1 MTGDTMSIL
10 HIVVILESIIFIA
23 LVIVA
28 HRLYTRTNQRLSD
41 IEKNIRHLS
50 TISKYFPDFIEKGE
64 RVSRNM
70 SEELTLKQRV
80 LNKLI
85 NEAEKVSE
93 RLEIMEEKIKE
104 NKLTKETIN
113 KIFILVNQGFT
124 PAEIAPKLNIPLGEI
139 DLVIK
144 LRRYLNSPT
153 KEKL

>member
-1 MTGDTMSIL
+1 MSIL